1 MSEGSYGMAQV
12 HGASELPEQLSG
24 RVGALEPLV

>member
-1 MSEGSYGMAQV
+1 MSGGSYGAARV
-12 HGASELPEQLSG
+12 HGASELSEQLSG